1 MCSPALP
8 KAIQNHFVSQ
18 VVDESETIMLFTHTV
33 KAGGPEPNEN
43 GNDMDYFPGGAEACG
58 HPDITVG
65 SG

>member
-43 GNDMDYFPGGAEACG
+43 GNDMDMAADGR
-58 HPDITVG
+58 
-65 SG
+65 